1 MSAAAARNITSHA
14 AASQSAPR
22 QPAAPRYDAAVERL
36 TNLTFALRGAAQS
49 AGRADRSAEWIHA
62 NVAGYHDN
70 PHSFRV
76 QLQRDVATL
85 ARAGVHIESFAG
97 ENGTN
102 YRLNPETYHLPEIS
116 FTPEEATVLGI
127 ASEVGPNSGLGALS
141 NAGWIKLAASG
152 AHREITPG
160 PGFVADNDITR
171 LDPEILRAILTGVA
185 HKLRISFNYQHHSGA
200 QVQRRTM
207 DLWGIVP
214 HRNRLYVV
222 GWDVDRQAERSFRST
237 RISDIRRSRQAAT
250 HTQPTGSLR
259 EIVDKTLA
267 ARDTASARILTRRG
281 AAPPLEQ
288 NGQVL
293 SDGNES
299 SGAGD
304 EIVVE
309 ISGVDKDWL
318 VRTCAAYAAE
328 AVVESPE
335 SIRHRVQELLEKAS
349 AV

>member
-1 MSAAAARNITSHA
+1 MSAAAAPNT
-14 AASQSAPR
+14 ASQSASRPTNG
-22 QPAAPRYDAAVERL
+22 PRYDAAVERL
-36 TNLTFALRGAAQS
+36 TNLTFALRGAALS
-49 AGRADRSAEWIHA
+49 TGRPDRSAEWIHA
-62 NVAGYHDN
+62 NVAGYHEN

-85 ARAGVHIESFAG
+85 ARAGVYIESSAS

-116 FTPEEATVLGI
+116 FSPEEATVLGI
-127 ASEVGPNSGLGALS
+127 ASEVGHNSGLGAFS
-141 NAGWIKLAASG
+141 TAGWTKLAASG

-185 HKLRISFNYQHHSGA
+185 HKLRLSFDYQHHSGA

-222 GWDVDRQAERSFRST
+222 GWDVDKQAERSFRST
-237 RISDIRRSRQAAT
+237 RISNIRRSRKQAT

-259 EIVDKTLA
+259 DIVAKTLA
-267 ARDTASARILTRRG
+267 VRETASATIRMRRQ

-288 NGQVL
+288 AGRVIAD
-293 SDGNES
+293 DGNE
-299 SGAGD
+299 
-304 EIVVE
+304 IVIEVKSVE
-309 ISGVDKDWL
+309 LDWL

-328 AVVESPE
+328 AVVEKPE
-335 SIRHRVQELLEKAS
+335 EIRERVQQLLRKAS
-349 AV
+349 AA